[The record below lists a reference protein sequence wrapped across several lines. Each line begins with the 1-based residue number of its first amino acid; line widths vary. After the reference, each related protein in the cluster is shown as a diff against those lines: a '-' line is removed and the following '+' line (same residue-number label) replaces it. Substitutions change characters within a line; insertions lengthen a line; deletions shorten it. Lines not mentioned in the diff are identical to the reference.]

1 MSLLGAKGTGTLF
14 EKPLSRVFLREGVLL
29 ILLLLL
35 SGLDA
40 HSGVPAVQ
48 PPEGT
53 VDDQQP
59 VSRGDMRLV
68 TILKKDSRG
77 KDLRFPLNVTADD
90 DANEIYVINGGQSNV
105 VIYGHDFF
113 PYLVLGAGRGVE
125 SPSCVFFDPEEGR
138 VYVGQNG
145 TAHKPARLTILNAAF
160 LPVQEVT
167 FAGMP
172 DGEGFSPTNGMVGV
186 NGKIYLIGSGSRGA
200 LVLDEHGAFS
210 HWLKPVDK
218 LYGDAVKTTDS
229 SEERTAY
236 LQGMQGDAGSVEDV
250 EPPEE
255 DTPGRPV
262 GLPAALLPKSGR
274 AIPLDQDKDKDLQ
287 PVLLNDVAIDSDGRI
302 FLLSEEMSKVYVY
315 GPGENF
321 IFSFGQKGG
330 SSGKMSRPRG
340 LSLDEKKK
348 CIYVVDYMRQT
359 VLVFDMAGRFSFEF
373 GGRGAGPMW
382 FNFPTA
388 IDVDSQGRVIVADLF
403 NNRVQIME
411 SDFTM
416 DFPVFGNTKGM
427 PAKGADEKEL
437 QQP

>member
-1 MSLLGAKGTGTLF
+1 MF
-14 EKPLSRVFLREGVLL
+14 EKPSQKPLFQIFFREGVVL

-35 SGLDA
+35 SVLEA
-40 HSGVPAVQ
+40 HSGDPAVQ
-48 PPEGT
+48 PQEAT
-53 VDDQQP
+53 VAEQQP
-59 VSRGDMRLV
+59 ISHGDMRLV

-90 DANEIYVINGGQSNV
+90 DASEIYVINGGQSNV

-125 SPSCVFFDPEEGR
+125 SPQCLFFDPEEGR
-138 VYVGQNG
+138 VYVGQNA

-160 LPVQEVT
+160 LPVQEVM
-167 FAGMP
+167 FGGMP
-172 DGEGFSPTNGMVGV
+172 DGEGFSPANGMVGV
-186 NGKIYLIGSGSRGA
+186 NGKIYLVGHQSRGV
-200 LVLDEHGAFS
+200 LVLDSQGTFS
-210 HWLKPVDK
+210 HWLRPMDK
-218 LYGDAVKTTDS
+218 IAMDVVKTTDS
-229 SEERTAY
+229 SEKRKAY
-236 LQGMQGDAGSVEDV
+236 LQGMVGDVGAEEEV

-255 DTPGRPV
+255 DTSGRPM
-262 GLPAALLPKSGR
+262 GLPATLLPKSGR
-274 AIPLDQDKDKDLQ
+274 AIPMDKNKDKDLQ

-330 SSGKMSRPRG
+330 SPGKMSRPRG
-340 LSLDEKKK
+340 LCLDEKKK

-359 VLVFDMAGRFSFEF
+359 VLVFDMAGRFIFEF
-373 GGRGAGPMW
+373 GGRGDGPMW

-416 DFPVFGNTKGM
+416 DYPVFGHTKGT
-427 PAKGADEKEL
+427 PAKAADEKEL